1 MLLCILVFKARHLNR
16 YLSLSIILFVTL
28 WYIVPGVAC
37 ISVDYLILAPS
48 SSEVGIE
55 TEVFIKS
62 YFIESLALCFI
73 ILILLKVSQHGG
85 MRNRVPQFN
94 MPSNVF
100 IIALLIALIFVFVVD
115 FFDNR
120 SNYLEAN
127 AASGY
132 EGRSGAIYPIAR
144 ELIISADILFVISQ
158 KRWSMLS
165 IIAFVLICLTM
176 LPLVLEGSRILLL
189 MPIIVIA
196 FKYIKNVEVNLS
208 MIFFALAGMIFCIYI
223 IAPIVIVL
231 GKNRQQV
238 TELSILI
245 DPRNLQNA
253 QDALFIELFAK
264 LDSFTQGA
272 VLTNQSTSVSGMGV
286 AGLAPFY
293 GSLFVFVPRFL
304 WPERPVAGSIDG
316 TIYGHPSRV
325 AANILSTA
333 SDSMNVGVSPLHI
346 SLWEFGEAGFP
357 IFVLSGVLFLF
368 IINAMLNRASFQTR
382 TVGVYLL
389 NIPAFASLL
398 PSPDVMVMRSVL
410 AIFFLAGFSF
420 ISKFSIRRGEI
431 PMRHNL
437 PLGPGRRGP
446 GPGNA

>member
-1 MLLCILVFKARHLNR
+1 
-16 YLSLSIILFVTL
+16 
-28 WYIVPGVAC
+28 
-37 ISVDYLILAPS
+37 
-48 SSEVGIE
+48 
-55 TEVFIKS
+55 
-62 YFIESLALCFI
+62 
-73 ILILLKVSQHGG
+73 
-85 MRNRVPQFN
+85 MRNRVPQFD

-231 GKNRQQV
+231 GKNRQQGV
-238 TELSILI
+238 IELSILI

-293 GSLFVFVPRFL
+293 GLLFVFVPRFL
-304 WPERPVAGSIDG
+304 WPERPVAWKYRWHYIWASVESSSKYIEHGIRLHECWGCHRCTSV
-316 TIYGHPSRV
+316 YGNL
-325 AANILSTA
+325 AKQAFLS
-333 SDSMNVGVSPLHI
+333 SYFLVFYFYSLSMRCLTE
-346 SLWEFGEAGFP
+346 L
-357 IFVLSGVLFLF
+357 LFK
-368 IINAMLNRASFQTR
+368 Q
-382 TVGVYLL
+382 GQ
-389 NIPAFASLL
+389 
-398 PSPDVMVMRSVL
+398 
-410 AIFFLAGFSF
+410 
-420 ISKFSIRRGEI
+420 
-431 PMRHNL
+431 
-437 PLGPGRRGP
+437 
-446 GPGNA
+446 